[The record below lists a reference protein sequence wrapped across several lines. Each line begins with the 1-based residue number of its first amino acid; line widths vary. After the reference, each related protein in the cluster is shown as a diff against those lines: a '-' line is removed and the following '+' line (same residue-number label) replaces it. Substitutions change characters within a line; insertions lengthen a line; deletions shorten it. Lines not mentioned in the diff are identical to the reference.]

1 MIRKIPNNNLPL
13 DIKAAIRE
21 AGFNGRSY
29 DAKLIENLEAVAT
42 LSTEKAAEAQAICVD
57 IDVDTICG
65 TREECHKQLDVLID
79 KAQAEVKLSYESP
92 DFYMYE
98 FQVLSYGYDITDE
111 QICVHFR
118 CLESEHTLGERL
130 RRIGAANYV
139 LDKKDELSKLAL
151 RLDSENA
158 KRAEFNKKMQAL
170 KDEYGME

>member
-13 DIKAAIRE
+13 DIKAALRA
-21 AGFNGRSY
+21 AGLHGRPY
-29 DAKLIENLEAVAT
+29 DDKLIENLEEISK
-42 LSTEKAAEAQAICVD
+42 LPTEKAAEAQAICVD

-92 DFYMYE
+92 EFYMYE
-98 FQVLSYGYDITDE
+98 FQVLSYGYDSTDE

-139 LDKKDELSKLAL
+139 LDKKDELSELAL

-158 KRAEFNKKMQAL
+158 KRAEFNQRMQAL